1 MKKDIFDY
9 SVDEIY
15 EYVLNLYEHRDTGNT
30 SNMILAAF
38 ALVFYAS
45 LPSLIAKE
53 NTKELFPIA
62 NYITKE
68 NIEKILAIL
77 LEIRKAYNSEER
89 DSRQ

>member
-15 EYVLNLYEHRDTGNT
+15 EYALNLYEHCDTGNT

-45 LPSLIAKE
+45 LPLV
-53 NTKELFPIA
+53 L
-62 NYITKE
+62 
-68 NIEKILAIL
+68 
-77 LEIRKAYNSEER
+77 
-89 DSRQ
+89 

>member
-45 LPSLIAKE
+45 LPSLC
-53 NTKELFPIA
+53 
-62 NYITKE
+62 
-68 NIEKILAIL
+68 L
-77 LEIRKAYNSEER
+77 LYTSDAA
-89 DSRQ
+89 DD

>member
-68 NIEKILAIL
+68 NIEKNTSYTL
-77 LEIRKAYNSEER
+77 RNKKSV
-89 DSRQ
+89 

>member
-15 EYVLNLYEHRDTGNT
+15 EYVLNLYEHHDTGNT

-53 NTKELFPIA
+53 N
-62 NYITKE
+62 
-68 NIEKILAIL
+68 IEKILAIL
-77 LEIRKAYNSEER
+77 LEIRKAYNNEER

>member
-30 SNMILAAF
+30 SNMVLAAF

-53 NTKELFPIA
+53 N
-62 NYITKE
+62 
-68 NIEKILAIL
+68 IEKILAIL
-77 LEIRKAYNSEER
+77 LKIRKAYNNEER